1 MNERS
6 LSKERL
12 NLKTRTYSPNAIIAV
27 LAVSGAVVSI
37 MQTVFIPLLSEIP
50 ALLNC
55 TPEQASWLITA
66 TLISSSVAIPSVA
79 KLADMYGKRRM
90 MILSLLVLILGSLI
104 GTFGVTF
111 GQMLVARILQGF
123 AMALIPIGMSIM
135 RDQIPPQKL
144 PGAIALMSGTMGIGA
159 GIGLPL
165 GGLIYQTLG
174 WHAIFGVS
182 AITGTLSLI
191 AILFVV
197 PESPIRSGGKF
208 DYAGA
213 GLISLWLTALLL
225 AITKGE
231 HWGWTNPSILGLFA
245 IAAVLFA
252 LWIPLELRVSQPVI
266 DLRTTM
272 HKPVMLTNI
281 ATFVVGISMYANIL
295 TSTQM
300 LEMPTSTGYGFG
312 LTVFQSG
319 LVLLPSAAAMVGMAP
334 VGARIVTQFG
344 PKRAMLVGCLILA
357 AGYAY
362 RYYFVSSVWEIAVGA
377 IIVSGG
383 TMIAFSAAPNI
394 IMRVV
399 PISETSAANG
409 LNNVMR
415 TMGTSVS
422 SAAVAAI
429 LTGITL
435 QVAGGA
441 VLPQLAAFQ
450 LVYIGA
456 AIAALI
462 AAFVAWFLP
471 RNLDEANVAVSAGAD
486 ALAHQEA
493 ELMTERPHEFVLHGR
508 VTNTDGIGI
517 NNAQL
522 VFSTLQGEQ
531 IDWERTDAKGNYSAT
546 LPEPGEYRI
555 VVHAQGW
562 RDVEEIASIDANHP
576 PRHVVMTSGVR
587 V

>member
-1 MNERS
+1 MKN
-6 LSKERL
+6 
-12 NLKTRTYSPNAIIAV
+12 RTYSPNAIIAV

-90 MILSLLVLILGSLI
+90 MIVSLAVLIVGSLI
-104 GTFGVTF
+104 GTFGHTF
-111 GQMLVARILQGF
+111 AQMLVARILQGF

-165 GGLIYQTLG
+165 GGFIFQTLG

-182 AITGTLSLI
+182 AITGSLSLI
-191 AILFVV
+191 AILLVV
-197 PESPIRSGGKF
+197 PESPIRSGGRF
-208 DYAGA
+208 DYIGA

-225 AITKGE
+225 GITKGE

-245 IAAVLFA
+245 VSAALFA

-272 HKPVMLTNI
+272 HRPVMLTNI
-281 ATFVVGISMYANIL
+281 ATFVVGIAMYANIL
-295 TSTQM
+295 SSTQM

-312 LTVFQSG
+312 LTVFHSG
-319 LVLLPSAAAMVGMAP
+319 LVLLPSAGAMVAMAP
-334 VGARIVTQFG
+334 VAARIVTQFG
-344 PKRAMLVGCLILA
+344 PKRALLTGCFILA
-357 AGYAY
+357 GGYAF
-362 RYYFVSSVWEIAVGA
+362 RYYFISSIWEIAIGA

-422 SAAVAAI
+422 SAAVAAV
-429 LTGITL
+429 LTGVTMT
-435 QVAGGA
+435 VAGGE
-441 VLPQLAAFQ
+441 VLPQLQAFQ

-456 AIAALI
+456 ALAALL
-462 AAFVAWFLP
+462 AAFIGWFLP
-471 RNLDEANVAVSAGAD
+471 RNLDQAHVAVSAGAG
-486 ALAHQEA
+486 ALAHQDA
-493 ELMTERPHEFVLHGR
+493 GLMHERPHEFVLHGS
-508 VTNTDGIGI
+508 VTNIDGAAI
-517 NNAQL
+517 NNALL
-522 VFSTLQGEQ
+522 VFSTPEGEQ
-531 IDWERTDAKGNYSAT
+531 IDWERTDADGNYSVT

-562 RDVEEIASIDANHP
+562 QDLEELASIDASHP
-576 PRHVVMTSGVR
+576 PRQVVMTTGVR

>member
-1 MNERS
+1 MKSR
-6 LSKERL
+6 R
-12 NLKTRTYSPNAIIAV
+12 YSPNAIIAV

-55 TPEQASWLITA
+55 TAEQASWLITA

-90 MILSLLVLILGSLI
+90 MIVSLGVLIVGSLI
-104 GTFGVTF
+104 GTFGTTF
-111 GQMLVARILQGF
+111 PQMLVARIFQGF

-165 GGLIYQTLG
+165 GGFIFQTLG

-182 AITGTLSLI
+182 ALTGTLSLV

-197 PESPIRSGGKF
+197 PESPIRSGGRF
-208 DYAGA
+208 DYVGA

-231 HWGWTNPSILGLFA
+231 HWGWTSPSILGLFA
-245 IAAVLFA
+245 ASAALFA

-281 ATFVVGISMYANIL
+281 ATLVVGIAMYANIL

-319 LVLLPSAAAMVGMAP
+319 LVLLPSAAAMVAMAP
-334 VGARIVTQFG
+334 VAARIVTQFG
-344 PKRAMLVGCLILA
+344 PKRALLTGCLALS
-357 AGYAY
+357 AGYLF
-362 RYYFVSSVWEIAVGA
+362 RYFYFSSIVEVGIGA
-377 IIVSGG
+377 IIVSGA

-422 SAAVAAI
+422 SAAVAAL
-429 LTGITL
+429 LTGVTL
-435 QVAGGA
+435 EVAGGA
-441 VLPQLAAFQ
+441 LLPQLQAFQ
-450 LVYIGA
+450 LIYIGA
-456 AIAALI
+456 AVAALI
-462 AAFVAWFLP
+462 AAFIGWFLP
-471 RNLDEANVAVSAGAD
+471 RNLDLAHVAVSSGA
-486 ALAHQEA
+486 AAMAHQNA
-493 ELMTERPHEFVLHGR
+493 ELMHERPHEFVLRGS
-508 VTNTDGIGI
+508 VTDADGTAI

-522 VFSTLQGEQ
+522 VFSTTEGQQ
-531 IDWERTDAKGNYSAT
+531 IDWERTDAKGNYSVT
-546 LPEPGEYRI
+546 LPEPGVYRI

-562 RDVEEIASIDANHP
+562 QDLEEIADIDDQNP
-576 PRHVVMTSGVR
+576 PRQVIMTSGVR

>member
-1 MNERS
+1 M
-6 LSKERL
+6 
-12 NLKTRTYSPNAIIAV
+12 KTRTYSPNAIIAV

-79 KLADMYGKRRM
+79 KLADMYGKRQM
-90 MILSLLVLILGSLI
+90 MIVSLAVLIVGSLI
-104 GTFGVTF
+104 GTFGTTF
-111 GQMLVARILQGF
+111 PQMLVARILQGF

-165 GGLIYQTLG
+165 GGLIYQSLG

-182 AITGTLSLI
+182 AITGAISLI
-191 AILFVV
+191 AILLVV

-208 DYAGA
+208 DYFGA

-231 HWGWTNPSILGLFA
+231 HWGWSNPSILALFATAIVLFA
-245 IAAVLFA
+245 I
-252 LWIPLELRVSQPVI
+252 WIPLELRVSQPVI

-272 HKPVMLTNI
+272 DRPVLLTNI
-281 ATFVVGISMYANIL
+281 ATFVVGIAMYANIL

-300 LEMPTSTGYGFG
+300 LELPTSTGYGFG
-312 LTVFQSG
+312 LTIFQAG
-319 LVLLPSAAAMVGMAP
+319 LVLLPSAAAMVLMAP
-334 VGARIVTQFG
+334 VAARIVTQFG
-344 PKRAMLVGCLILA
+344 PKRAMLVGCLVLA

-362 RYYFVSSVWEIAVGA
+362 RYYAISSVWEIAVGA
-377 IIVSGG
+377 IIVSAG

-394 IMRVV
+394 IMRIV

-415 TMGTSVS
+415 TMGTAVS
-422 SAAVAAI
+422 SAAVAAV
-429 LTGITL
+429 LTGLTMQI
-435 QVAGGA
+435 AGGA
-441 VLPQLAAFQ
+441 VLPQLDAFQ
-450 LVYIGA
+450 LIYIGA
-456 AIAALI
+456 GVASLI
-462 AAFVAWFLP
+462 AAFISWFLP
-471 RNLDEANVAVSAGAD
+471 RNLDQAHVAVSAGAG
-486 ALAHQEA
+486 ALAHQDD
-493 ELMTERPHEFVLHGR
+493 ELMHVRPHEFVLHGS
-508 VTNTDGIGI
+508 VTNAEGAGII
-517 NNAQL
+517 NAQL
-522 VFSTLQGEQ
+522 VFSTLEGEQ
-531 IDWERTDAKGNYSAT
+531 IDWERTDAQGKYSVT

-562 RDVEEIASIDANHP
+562 QDLEELASLDAHHP
-576 PRHVVMTSGVR
+576 PKQVVMTAGVR

>member
-1 MNERS
+1 M
-6 LSKERL
+6 
-12 NLKTRTYSPNAIIAV
+12 KTRTYSPNAIIAV

-55 TPEQASWLITA
+55 TAEQASWLITA

-90 MILSLLVLILGSLI
+90 MILSLAVLIVGSLI
-104 GTFGVTF
+104 GAFGTTFP
-111 GQMLVARILQGF
+111 QMLVARILQGF

-165 GGLIYQTLG
+165 GGFIFQTLG

-182 AITGTLSLI
+182 AITGVLSLI
-191 AILFVV
+191 AILIVV

-208 DYAGA
+208 DYIGA

-245 IAAVLFA
+245 ASAALFA
-252 LWIPLELRVSQPVI
+252 IWIPLELRVSQPVI

-272 HKPVMLTNI
+272 HKPVLLTNM
-281 ATFVVGISMYANIL
+281 ATFVVGIAMYANIL
-295 TSTQM
+295 SSTQM

-319 LVLLPSAAAMVGMAP
+319 LVLLPSAAAMVAMAP
-334 VGARIVTQFG
+334 VAARIVTQFG
-344 PKRAMLVGCLILA
+344 PKRALLTGCFILA
-357 AGYAY
+357 AGYAF
-362 RYYFVSSVWEIAVGA
+362 RYLYISAVWEIAIGA

-429 LTGITL
+429 LTGVTL
-435 QVAGGA
+435 EVAGGA
-441 VLPQLAAFQ
+441 VLPQLEAFK

-456 AIAALI
+456 AIAALL
-462 AAFVAWFLP
+462 AAFVGWFLP
-471 RNLDEANVAVSAGAD
+471 RNLDDANVAVSAGVG
-486 ALAHQEA
+486 ALAHQDE
-493 ELMTERPHEFVLHGR
+493 ELMHERPHEFVLHGS
-508 VTNTDGIGI
+508 VTNIDGIGI

-522 VFSTLQGEQ
+522 VFSTPEGEQ
-531 IDWERTDAKGNYSAT
+531 IDWERTDAKGNYSVT
-546 LPEPGEYRI
+546 LPEPGQYRI

-562 RDVEEIASIDANHP
+562 QDLEELAVIDEHHP
-576 PRHVVMTSGVR
+576 PRQVIMTAGVR

>member
-1 MNERS
+1 M
-6 LSKERL
+6 
-12 NLKTRTYSPNAIIAV
+12 KTRTFSPNAIIAV

-55 TPEQASWLITA
+55 TAEQASWLITA

-90 MILSLLVLILGSLI
+90 MIVSLAVLIAGSLI
-104 GTFGVTF
+104 GAFGTTFP
-111 GQMLVARILQGF
+111 QMLIARILQGF

-165 GGLIYQTLG
+165 GGFIFQTLG

-182 AITGTLSLI
+182 AITGAVSLI
-191 AILFVV
+191 AILVVV

-208 DYAGA
+208 DYIGA

-245 IAAVLFA
+245 ASVALFA
-252 LWIPLELRVSQPVI
+252 IWIPLELRVSQPVI

-272 HKPVMLTNI
+272 HKPVLLTNM
-281 ATFVVGISMYANIL
+281 ATFVVGIAMYANIL
-295 TSTQM
+295 SSTQL

-319 LVLLPSAAAMVGMAP
+319 LVLLPSAAAMVAMAP
-334 VGARIVTQFG
+334 VAARIVTQFG
-344 PKRAMLVGCLILA
+344 PKRALLTGCCILA
-357 AGYAY
+357 AGYAF
-362 RYYFVSSVWEIAVGA
+362 RYFFITAVWEIAIGA

-429 LTGITL
+429 LTGVTL
-435 QVAGGA
+435 EVAGGA
-441 VLPQLAAFQ
+441 VLPQLEAFQ

-456 AIAALI
+456 AIAALL
-462 AAFVAWFLP
+462 AAFVGWFLP
-471 RNLDEANVAVSAGAD
+471 RNLDEAHVAVSAGAA
-486 ALAHQEA
+486 ALAHQDA
-493 ELMTERPHEFVLHGR
+493 ALMHERPHEFVLQGS
-508 VTNTDGIGI
+508 VTNVDGLAIT
-517 NNAQL
+517 NALL
-522 VFSTLQGEQ
+522 VFTTPQGEQ
-531 IDWERTDAKGNYSAT
+531 IDWERTDAMGNYSVT

-562 RDVEEIASIDANHP
+562 QDREELAVIDAKHP
-576 PRHVVMTSGVR
+576 PRQVIMTTGVR